1 MKADRRHE
9 LRENELAA
17 ALLQARDFVGQ
28 NARTITLALGGV
40 ILVAILASFG
50 MRSRAA
56 QREDQWRRLSQLDFN
71 IPEKAREALPTLRS
85 LAFDAGDDKF
95 RMIALVELGRQ
106 AMKMSQQSDAPPNI
120 EMLNL
125 ARSAYEQLVERFRS
139 SPLAV
144 ATGHLGLATVAEDM
158 YLLTREERYK
168 SEVRRHLSAVVE
180 DDRLATL
187 PLYQVAVDRR
197 NALEATLS
205 IVAFA
210 VPPVEAPPVPPV
222 LPGIDPVQ
230 AEESGFNVEFQIMT
244 PEGVKTIKP
253 TLDIRLPPG
262 KAIPDSMPDDEVPPA
277 DSPPPPEEE
286 P

>member
-17 ALLQARDFVGQ
+17 ALMQARGFVGQ

-71 IPEKAREALPTLRS
+71 TLDKSREALPTLRS
-85 LAFDAGDDKF
+85 LAFDASDDKF

-106 AMKMSQQSDAPPNI
+106 ALRMSQQSDAPPNV
-120 EMLNL
+120 EMLSL
-125 ARSAYEQLVERFRS
+125 ARSAYEQLLDRFRNS
-139 SPLAV
+139 ALAV
-144 ATGHLGLATVAEDM
+144 ATAHLGLATIAEDM
-158 YLLTREERYK
+158 FLLTREERYK
-168 SEVRRHLSAVVE
+168 SEARRHLTAVVE
-180 DDRLATL
+180 DGRLATL

-197 NALEATLS
+197 NALEGTLN

-210 VPPVEAPPVPPV
+210 TPPADSPIPPV
-222 LPGIDPVQ
+222 LPIIAQPRAD
-230 AEESGFNVEFQIMT
+230 ESGFGAAIQVQT
-244 PEGVKTIKP
+244 PEGIKTITP
-253 TLDIRLPPG
+253 TLDIRVPPG
-262 KAIPDSMPDDEVPPA
+262 QAIPDEV
-277 DSPPPPEEE
+277 PEEE
-286 P
+286 EPQGETAPTPEKTP

>member
-28 NARTITLALGGV
+28 NSRTISIALGGV

-71 IPEKAREALPTLRS
+71 TPEKARESLPALRS
-85 LAFDAGDDKF
+85 LAFDAGDEKF
-95 RMIALVELGRQ
+95 RMIAMVELGRQ
-106 AMKMSQQSDAPPNI
+106 ALKISQQSDPPPNV

-125 ARSAYEQLVERFRS
+125 AKSAYEDLLNRFRN

-144 ATGHLGLATVAEDM
+144 GTAHLGLATVAEDM

-168 SEVRRHLSAVVE
+168 LEARRHLSAVVE

-187 PLYQVAVDRR
+187 PLYPLAVDRR
-197 NALEATLS
+197 NALESTLN

-210 VPPVEAPPVPPV
+210 MPPVESPPVPPV

-230 AEESGFNVEFQIMT
+230 AEESGFGAEFQIMT

-262 KAIPDSMPDDEVPPA
+262 KAIPDSMPDEEEPPA
-277 DSPPPPEEE
+277 ESPPPPQGN